1 MKGSVEKVKK
11 QITLSGICLLV
22 ALSFAAVSI
31 SGCADLK
38 NKFVRKKKEKPQA
51 KRYYAVKTY
60 HVKPSIELYTK
71 RYVLW
76 KTWHDE
82 LEAVL
87 TNSNFK
93 KPRMA
98 AEQAL
103 SNMIDM
109 RNMLVDEKA
118 DLLQRYVDDMTYV
131 EKTIKTQRV
140 TSGNQ
145 TQLQKRIEVIGFEV
159 QRKFSYNDMRK
170 FIRSEFKSAEEKM
183 NRESEAKEEIAK
195 DDAAAASAES
205 AAVPAEAAVTSE
217 STTSAQNTETKPE

>member
-1 MKGSVEKVKK
+1 MKK

-22 ALSFAAVSI
+22 ALCFASVSL
-31 SGCADLK
+31 SGCADLR
-38 NKFVRKKKEKPQA
+38 NKFIRKKKEKPQA

-76 KTWHDE
+76 RSWQSE

-103 SNMIDM
+103 SNLTDM

-118 DLLQRYVDDMTYV
+118 DQLQRYVDDMTYV
-131 EKTIKTQRV
+131 EKTIKNQRV

-145 TQLQKRIEVIGFEV
+145 AQLQKRVEVVGFEV
-159 QRKFSYNDMRK
+159 ERRFSYNDMRK
-170 FIRSEFKSAEEKM
+170 YIRSEFRSAEEKM
-183 NRESEAKEEIAK
+183 AREEAAKAEIAK
-195 DDAAAASAES
+195 DDAAEAAAAGAPASEAEPAG
-205 AAVPAEAAVTSE
+205 AAVSPV
-217 STTSAQNTETKPE
+217 STTSAQAAESNPE

>member
-1 MKGSVEKVKK
+1 MRK
-11 QITLSGICLLV
+11 QIKLSGICLLV
-22 ALSFAAVSI
+22 ALSFAAVSL
-31 SGCADLK
+31 SGCADLR
-38 NKFVRKKKEKPQA
+38 NKFIRKKKEKPQA

-60 HVKPSIELYTK
+60 HVRPSIELYTK

-87 TNSNFK
+87 NNSNFK

-118 DLLQRYVDDMTYV
+118 DLLQKYVDDMTFV
-131 EKTIKTQRV
+131 EKTIKKQKV
-140 TSGNQ
+140 TPGNQ
-145 TQLQKRIEVIGFEV
+145 TQLQKRIEIIGADV
-159 QRKFSYNDMRK
+159 KRKFSYNDMRK
-170 FIRSEFKSAEEKM
+170 YIRSEFKSSEEKM
-183 NRESEAKEEIAK
+183 NREAEAKEEIAK
-195 DDAAAASAES
+195 DEAAEAAALS
-205 AAVPAEAAVTSE
+205 PAEAAVTSE
-217 STTSAQNTETKPE
+217 TTTSARGTESKPE